1 MNFEFS
7 EEQIAVKKLAI
18 KFADEEIMPQAKKN
32 DEEKHFPREIISKMA
47 EVGLLGSTIPKEYG
61 GEGLDYTS
69 YVLIVEEIGRADSSI
84 RTTVS
89 VQISLVAHSIL
100 KYGTEKQKQ
109 KYLPLLAE
117 GKIIGCFALTEPDAG
132 SDASNLKTRAVRKD
146 GKWILNGS
154 KMWISSGGIAD
165 IAIVFARTDKKNN
178 KKGISAFIVD
188 TKIKG
193 YSSYNINGKLGL
205 RASNTSAVTFEDLEL
220 DEDSILGEPGEGY
233 KIAMSTLNNGRF
245 SVAAGCVG
253 ICNGCIDASVKYAR
267 ERKAFEKPIGSFQL
281 IQDMIAQMVVERDA
295 SRLLVY
301 RAADLKN
308 RNKDS
313 ILETSIAKYYA
324 SESAVRAANNAIQIH
339 GGYGYCNDFPVER
352 YLRDARVATI
362 YEGTS
367 QIQKL
372 IIGEKVL
379 GLRAFT

>member
-18 KFADEEIMPQAKKN
+18 KFADEEIMPHARKN
-32 DEEKHFPREIISKMA
+32 DEEKHFPREIINKMA

-100 KYGTEKQKQ
+100 KYGTKKQKE
-109 KYLPLLAE
+109 KYLPLLAS

-132 SDASNLKTRAVRKD
+132 SDASNLKTRAIRKD
-146 GKWILNGS
+146 NKWILNGN
-154 KMWISSGGIAD
+154 KMWISSGGISD
-165 IAIVFARTDKKNN
+165 IAIVFARTDEKSI

-188 TKIKG
+188 TSAKG
-193 YSSYNINGKLGL
+193 YSSYTIDGKLGL

-220 DEDSILGEPGEGY
+220 DEDSVLGEPGEGY

-295 SRLLVY
+295 SRLLVF

-379 GLRAFT
+379 GLRAFV